1 MQDKMAGLHF
11 LHAPLSDSEM
21 GDGARPLKI
30 TSAFV
35 IFLVECLEVSHRLT
49 LNSLRIFILT

>member
-35 IFLVECLEVSHRLT
+35 IFLVECLEVSHRST
-49 LNSLRIFILT
+49 LNSLRIFI